1 MGAGALGFF
10 AVTAC
15 DNAKD
20 DVIDNGVYIL
30 EAATSTSSME
40 TLPKEIGGTLET
52 SVGVRLAKAA
62 ANDVTVSLALDNA
75 ALQSYNARNSA
86 AYELIPAGQV
96 SFPSTATIKA
106 GEITVNVP
114 ITVTAWEGEP
124 GVEYAVALSITNAEG
139 MRISEGSK
147 SYVIGLSK
155 ILEQKVPGF
164 IYNNHMSF
172 APEGDW
178 GMNLTAYTIEWW
190 NRCTS
195 PNDPTRGFRV
205 NNQAIFNFKHDGS
218 HECYIRF
225 GDLVYGSG
233 VFNFLQIKFLGVDAN
248 YDTGDPNQGKGL
260 KAGEWDHFAH
270 TYDATTGEFK
280 LYRNGQLVNSGSVA
294 PGNLYPLNGLEMCS
308 SGATY
313 FIDVFEVCQ
322 VRLWKT
328 ARSQSQIVNNMRKE
342 VRYTDPDLILY
353 CPMNEGEGD
362 VLHDVTGNGHD
373 LVIGNVGG
381 NHEAKSWTEY
391 SF

>member
-1 MGAGALGFF
+1 MAVALGGLL
-10 AVTAC
+10 ATTSC

-20 DVIDNGVYIL
+20 DVIDNGVYIT
-30 EAATSTSSME
+30 EAASATSKME
-40 TLPKEIGGTLET
+40 TLPKATGEKVAT
-52 SVGVRLAKAA
+52 SIGVRLAHATESP
-62 ANDVTVSLALDNA
+62 VTVSLALDA
-75 ALQSYNARNSA
+75 TALDDFNHRNSA
-86 AYELIPAGQV
+86 SYELIPEAQI
-96 SFPSTATIKA
+96 SFPASVTIPA
-106 GEITVNVP
+106 GAISVSVP
-114 ITVTAWEGEP
+114 IEVTAWEGEP
-124 GVEYAVALSITNAEG
+124 GVEYAAAIGIRDAQGMTPSTGSRSFVITLA
-139 MRISEGSK
+139 
-147 SYVIGLSK
+147 K
-155 ILEQKVPGF
+155 ILEQSVPGLV
-164 IYNNHMSF
+164 YDNHMAF

-190 NRCTS
+190 SRCTTKRS
-195 PNDPTRGFRV
+195 ETSGYSV

-233 VFNFLQIKFLGVDAN
+233 VYNFLQIKFLGVDAN

-308 SGATY
+308 SGASY
-313 FIDVFEVCQ
+313 FRDVFQVCQ

-328 ARSQSQIVNNMRKE
+328 ARTQTQIQNNMRKE
-342 VRYTDPDLILY
+342 VRYSDPDLILY

-362 VLHDVTGNGHD
+362 TLHDVTGNGHD
-373 LVIGNVGG
+373 LVIGNKGG
-381 NHEAKSWTEY
+381 NHSAYSWTVY